1 MNTPDKAAEI
11 KALVTAILAFLTAL
25 WGWLG
30 WAVIILIFC
39 MALDWATGSWAARA
53 HNEWSSSVAR
63 AGLWHKLGEIV
74 ALLVA
79 ALCDIA
85 IQVILNSAAADLL
98 KGWEYGNYMTLL
110 VAVWY
115 IFTELGSI
123 AENVDKL
130 GAPLPSWLKKA
141 IRFLRAKADAADPV
155 PEAETP
161 PEPASSAPNAKRPEY
176 IPKHSTAPV
185 LNDELLQ
192 DLPEDVAKQALENA
206 ALDD

>member
-11 KALVTAILAFLTAL
+11 KALATAVLAFLTAL

-110 VAVWY
+110 VAFWY

-155 PEAETP
+155 PEENVPDTNDGHKPEEPDPAQEPEPDDYKPKHAPEETP
-161 PEPASSAPNAKRPEY
+161 EPG
-176 IPKHSTAPV
+176 
-185 LNDELLQ
+185 Q
-192 DLPEDVAKQALENA
+192 DPDVSRR
-206 ALDD
+206 